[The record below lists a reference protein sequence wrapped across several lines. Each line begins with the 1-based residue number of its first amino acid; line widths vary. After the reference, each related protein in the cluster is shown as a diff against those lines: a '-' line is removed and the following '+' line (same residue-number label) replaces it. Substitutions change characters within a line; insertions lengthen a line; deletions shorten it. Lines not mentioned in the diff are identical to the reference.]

1 MPEADVIT
9 VRKKAI
15 CPSCGMTVEKGG
27 EMFRS
32 LKMPNRYVCLT
43 CAIRE
48 REERKRKRIEKV

>member
-1 MPEADVIT
+1 MSEQDMIV
-9 VRKKAI
+9 VKKRAV

-32 LKMPNRYVCLT
+32 LKMPNKHVCLT

-48 REERKRKRIEKV
+48 REEIRKERAARV